1 MQIAMVQFGDTDET
15 AALQAYRITRAAWAV
30 TVPDIPYV
38 TADSFVAA
46 IRRPAPSHAYER
58 ALGYLNGVPAGCVE
72 VQLPLK
78 DNRDNA
84 SVEMWVAP
92 EHRRQGVGRA
102 LYEYAA
108 DRVRAL
114 GRKRLTGET
123 VQSVPGGG
131 EFCAALEATAALPE
145 TRSRLDLAAIDR
157 EQFDAMLA
165 ECWTHAAGYRLVL
178 WQGVPPA
185 SYIDHVAALDSR
197 FFADA
202 PLGALDWEPEVV
214 DAERVRQSE
223 QRQLD
228 RGIGRYHAGMV
239 HRASDRLVAWT
250 MLGGPHDSPEH
261 LWQNITIVD
270 PPHRGHRLGMIVK
283 LENLRHVRELR
294 PRLQAVD
301 TFNASSNEHMLAIN
315 RTMGFRA
322 VDSWMQ
328 WQLTV

>member
-1 MQIAMVQFGDTDET
+1 MQIAVVQFGDTDET
-15 AALQAYRITRAAWAV
+15 AAVQAYRISRAAWAV

-38 TADSFVAA
+38 TAESFVAA
-46 IRRPAPSHAYER
+46 VRRPAPSHAYER
-58 ALGYLNGVPAGCVE
+58 ALGFLNGLPAGYVE

-84 SVEMWVAP
+84 GIELWVAP
-92 EHRRQGVGRA
+92 GCRRQGVGRA
-102 LYEYAA
+102 LYEHAA
-108 DRVRAL
+108 ARVRAL
-114 GRKRLTGET
+114 GRKRLAGET

-131 EFCAALEATAALPE
+131 EFCRALGATPALPE
-145 TRSRLDLAAIDR
+145 TRSRLEVGASY
-157 EQFDAMLA
+157 DALLD

-185 SYIDHVAALDSR
+185 QYIDHVAELDSR
-197 FFADA
+197 FFSDA
-202 PLGALDWEPEVV
+202 PIGALDWEPEKV
-214 DAERVRQSE
+214 DAERVGQSE
-223 QRQLD
+223 QRHLD

-250 MLGGPHDSPEH
+250 VLSGPHDNPEH
-261 LWQNITIVD
+261 LWQDITIVD
-270 PPHRGHRLGMIVK
+270 PPHRGHRLGMTVK

-294 PRLQAVD
+294 PRLRFID
-301 TFNASSNEHMLAIN
+301 TFNASANEHMLAIN
-315 RTMGFRA
+315 RTMGFRP